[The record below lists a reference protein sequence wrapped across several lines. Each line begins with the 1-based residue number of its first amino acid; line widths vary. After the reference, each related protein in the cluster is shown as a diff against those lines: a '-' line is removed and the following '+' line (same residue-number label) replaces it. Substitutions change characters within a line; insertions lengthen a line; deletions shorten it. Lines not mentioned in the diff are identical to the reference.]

1 MIMKKLL
8 LFMLSLFMANSFA
21 QQSRNVVFVSGTNET
36 LVVTINENTINQT
49 PLTDIRITDLSDN
62 YYDVAIRFSGN
73 TGKIVRGHLYIPP
86 MSEIVY
92 EVFAPD
98 RRNRRGDFLIK
109 DIYPIDNRIP
119 YFQPDA
125 IFSMN
130 NDGQNTSV
138 SQGNNGQTVQTGQ
151 ININI
156 NNNSS
161 ANNQVGQGS
170 EHVVYVSDYS
180 GEVGCTPPVTSER
193 FENMMHTIDDEM
205 FESGKLR
212 VAKQIIKTN
221 NCMTV
226 NQLVQILRLFDFD
239 QNKLKL
245 AKYAYDYV
253 YDIENFYKVN
263 NVFDFD
269 SYKNKLDRYIRN
281 RD

>member
-1 MIMKKLL
+1 MKKLL
-8 LFMLSLFMANSFA
+8 LFTLSLFMFNSFA
-21 QQSRNVVFVSGTNET
+21 QQFRNVVFVSGTNET
-36 LVVTINENTINQT
+36 MEVTINNHLINQT

-62 YYDVAIRFSGN
+62 YYDIAIRFSGN
-73 TGKIVRGHLYIPP
+73 TRDIVRGHLYIPP

-109 DIYPIDNRIP
+109 DIYPADNRIP
-119 YFQPDA
+119 YFQPNA

-130 NDGQNTSV
+130 TDGQNTSV
-138 SQGNNGQTVQTGQ
+138 SQGNNGSTVQNGQ

-161 ANNQVGQGS
+161 ANNQVGQDGG
-170 EHVVYVSDYS
+170 HVVYVPDYS

-193 FENMMHTIDDEM
+193 FENMLHTIENEM

-226 NQLVQILRLFDFD
+226 NQLTQILRLFDFD
-239 QNKLKL
+239 QTKLKL

-253 YDIENFYKVN
+253 YDLENYYKVN

-269 SYKNKLDRYIRN
+269 SYKNKLDKYIQD

>member
-1 MIMKKLL
+1 MIMKRLL
-8 LFMLSLFMANSFA
+8 LLMLSLFMANSFA
-21 QQSRNVVFVSGTNET
+21 QQSRNVVFVSGTNEAME
-36 LVVTINENTINQT
+36 VSINNSLINHR
-49 PLTDIRITDLSDN
+49 LLMDIRITDLSDN
-62 YYDVAIRFSGN
+62 YYDVVIRFAGN

-92 EVFAPD
+92 EVCAPD

-109 DIYPIDNRIP
+109 NIYPVDNRIP
-119 YFQPDA
+119 YFQPDTV
-125 IFSMN
+125 FSIN
-130 NDGQNTSV
+130 NGVNSSV

-156 NNNSS
+156 NNSSS
-161 ANNQVGQGS
+161 ANNQLGQGANQIIYVPDYVGQ
-170 EHVVYVSDYS
+170 
-180 GEVGCTPPVTSER
+180 VGCIPPVTPER
-193 FENMMHTIDDEM
+193 FENMMRTIEDEV
-205 FESGKLR
+205 FESAKLR
-212 VAKQIIKTN
+212 IAKQIIKTN

-239 QNKLKL
+239 ENKLKL

-253 YDIENFYKVN
+253 YDIENYYKVN